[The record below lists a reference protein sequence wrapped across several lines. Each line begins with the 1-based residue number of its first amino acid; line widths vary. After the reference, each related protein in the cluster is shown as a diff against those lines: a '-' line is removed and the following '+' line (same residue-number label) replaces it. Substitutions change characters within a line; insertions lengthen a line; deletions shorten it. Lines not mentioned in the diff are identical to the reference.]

1 VSDNDSLDEFAKA
14 LFEAARREQPSAEIR
29 SRAARFPPLVVR
41 NVVRWRRPVFAAL
54 GLAAALVLASVV
66 ALRSRHEPLLS
77 MSAERTPRRGAVSN
91 QHPSQSADEAPPT
104 EPARVEPSKKPVH
117 PVIAKPPEAPQ
128 PASLPDEIS
137 ALDRART
144 ALGAADPAKALR
156 ILDDYDHVLHG
167 TRLTAEAT
175 LLRIDALARQG
186 KKAQASELAR
196 RFIDANPSNALTD
209 RARAFILGGST
220 MKSSGVDSGG
230 LP

>member
-1 VSDNDSLDEFAKA
+1 MSERDSLDEFAKT
-14 LFEAARREQPSAEIR
+14 LFEAARRERPSAEVR
-29 SRAARFPPLVVR
+29 SRAARLAPPVVQ
-41 NVVRWRRPVFAAL
+41 NVVRWRRPVFAAV

-77 MSAERTPRRGAVSN
+77 MSAEHAPRRGAVSD
-91 QHPSQSADEAPPT
+91 QHPSQSADEVPPT
-104 EPARVEPSKKPVH
+104 EPARVEPSRKPVH
-117 PVIAKPPEAPQ
+117 PAIAKPPEAPP

-144 ALGAADPAKALR
+144 ALGAADPTQALR

-196 RFIDANPSNALTD
+196 RFIDANPGNALAD
-209 RARAFILGGST
+209 RARAFVLSGSAT
-220 MKSSGVDSGG
+220 KSSGVE
-230 LP
+230 